1 MSETVGSKRND
12 LMDFRVTMW
21 PTHGATHNLFIEA
34 PDALKAR
41 EYALRLCPE
50 QTVVK
55 VLRIQDLI
63 AKPVQ

>member
-1 MSETVGSKRND
+1 
-12 LMDFRVTMW
+12 MDYRVTMW

-55 VLRIQDLI
+55 VLRIQDLV
-63 AKPVQ
+63 AKAVQ